1 MIGMTT
7 LMTTSSVPGLSTGST
22 SFAHPRLFR
31 SLAFFGIAFSA
42 GGLLFVLSLPV
53 LEPDAD
59 HRLIMICL
67 LPVLTVGLYLSVA
80 MARSSRDTI
89 VVADDGL
96 WHHCPGGPSL
106 FIRWSE
112 IAGVQPQNVMQRLVV
127 SDSTGARKI
136 YLEYQLERFGELRR
150 IVLDRAT
157 CRTVDRT

>member
-1 MIGMTT
+1 M
-7 LMTTSSVPGLSTGST
+7 

-31 SLAFFGIAFSA
+31 SLALFGIVFCVA
-42 GGLLFVLSLPV
+42 GILFVLSLP
-53 LEPDAD
+53 LLQPQED
-59 HRLIMICL
+59 HRLVIVSSLAVFGVC
-67 LPVLTVGLYLSVA
+67 LYLSVA

-96 WHHCPGGPSL
+96 WHHSPGGPSL
-106 FIRWSE
+106 FIRWNE

-127 SDSTGARKI
+127 TDSTGARKI

-157 CRTVDRT
+157 RRTVDKT